1 MTENEIR
8 DRLFG
13 TEERNPNRT
22 AMNKIEALE
31 LVRFLRCSLYNGRG
45 IDGALESLE
54 EYITN
59 RDAEVIR
66 QTLAGIYKIPDENIV
81 MKPLEEVEK

>member
-1 MTENEIR
+1 MTKE
-8 DRLFG
+8 
-13 TEERNPNRT
+13 
-22 AMNKIEALE
+22 EALE

-45 IDGALESLE
+45 IDGALKSLE
-54 EYITN
+54 DYITN

-66 QTLAGIYKIPDENIV
+66 QTLAGIYHVPDENIV